1 MTDFIEVSYL
11 GRKMLVNLRNVQEIL
26 KENSIGRCT
35 IYFSDANYFTP
46 DEGYDDIKNALRK
59 AGQYLEGHKKY
70 D

>member
-1 MTDFIEVSYL
+1 MTNFIEVSYL

-26 KENSIGRCT
+26 KENSIRCT

-46 DEGYDDIKNALRK
+46 DECYDDIVDMLWK